1 MYGSVRS
8 DWLVGPFQKIVATDS
23 TERQYLI
30 LKSPHIF
37 SHIFSCHPVSVPIE
51 KKYVTAV
58 SMSSP
63 CDPSASGY
71 GLNVRAGQMFRLED
85 VTSSSTSVSRQFDY
99 GPPPS
104 VLVVGKV
111 DYGCRAATFGK
122 LASPAW
128 NTFPGPAV
136 DDIANSLFFVWIAGT
151 AKYLD
156 VTIIIIDGLLCQIRH
171 KELEPGLCISSPF
184 RRAWDVQIPV
194 QSI

>member
-8 DWLVGPFQKIVATDS
+8 DWLVRQVQKIVATDS
-23 TERQYLI
+23 VEKQYLI
-30 LKSPHIF
+30 LKSPHLF

-58 SMSSP
+58 SMSSL

-71 GLNVRAGQMFRLED
+71 GLNVRVGQMFRLED
-85 VTSSSTSVSRQFDY
+85 VTSSSTSVSRQSDY

-104 VLVVGKV
+104 VLVVCKV
-111 DYGCRAATFGK
+111 DYGCWAATFGK

-128 NTFPGPAV
+128 NTFSGPAV

-156 VTIIIIDGLLCQIRH
+156 ATIIITDGLLCQIRH
-171 KELEPGLCISSPF
+171 KELEPGLCISPPF

-194 QSI
+194 WSI